1 MKKVERTGVS
11 NYFAEINKGNTI
23 MNNETDE
30 SEDALDQHIEIEK
43 LIDKIDKLEEL
54 KEAADNL
61 VVAFG
66 EFDRAFK
73 DYDRNEWERWKAGG
87 KEVSDEFVS
96 MYPNATSIL
105 NGLDDEIAKIDEN
118 IAELQRNLR
127 DN

>member
-1 MKKVERTGVS
+1 MIIQNMMKKVEKAGVS
-11 NYFAEINKGNTI
+11 NYFAEINKANTI

-43 LIDKIDKLEEL
+43 LIDKIDKLNEL

-61 VVAFG
+61 VVAFC

-87 KEVSDEFVS
+87 KDCLLYTSD
-96 MYPNATSIL
+96 AA
-105 NGLDDEIAKIDEN
+105 DDM
-118 IAELQRNLR
+118 
-127 DN
+127 